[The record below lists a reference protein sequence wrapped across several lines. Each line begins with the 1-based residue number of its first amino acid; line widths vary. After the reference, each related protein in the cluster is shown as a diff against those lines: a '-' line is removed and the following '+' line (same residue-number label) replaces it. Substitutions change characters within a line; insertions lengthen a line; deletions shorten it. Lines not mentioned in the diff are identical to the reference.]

1 MVKILII
8 LLVVGVIVAIL
19 SALFGGEDPV
29 AAGCMAS
36 AGCGYGIVQIL
47 LTVGIIALC
56 IMFVGWLFS

>member
-1 MVKILII
+1 MGKIIII
-8 LLVVGVIVAIL
+8 LLVVGVIVAII
-19 SALFGGEDPV
+19 SAFSGGKNPIAD
-29 AAGCMAS
+29 GCMAS